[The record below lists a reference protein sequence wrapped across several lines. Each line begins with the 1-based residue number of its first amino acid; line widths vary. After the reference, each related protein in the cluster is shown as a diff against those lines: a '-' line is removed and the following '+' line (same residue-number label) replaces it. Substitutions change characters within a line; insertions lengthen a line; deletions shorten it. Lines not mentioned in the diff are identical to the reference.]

1 MANKTVVLK
10 DSAGNNIYPNVVK
23 ENLPASAIFYGD
35 EAAGPE
41 GGVETPSGGSG
52 KIAPTLNLIDID
64 SGETRTSITEEEKD
78 NLEKGLY
85 NQVLY
90 LDGDDLSLLMP
101 SKVLGDKSLDVNSF
115 VQFYFDT
122 NTQSITSLNVYG
134 FSIGTKDPTTGNYPI
149 TIEKGITIPI
159 GSSGTS
165 IQSVDAYGEGGATTI
180 EKGKIATDLTGV
192 ELKIPFI
199 LNIYEDNTLSG
210 TPTRVVMTNKFGE
223 NNYLGTLDFL
233 NHYLVNVVK
242 GTNGKYSYSSNII
255 PNSTKNTLFN
265 KSILVPQD
273 LGDPTPILPCTTAD
287 NGKVLSVVEGQA
299 QWATPT
305 GGGSEMH
312 CYDVYY
318 EDQDNEIYLTFFSNK
333 TVLGLTQP
341 KQSAHYK
348 SMTDLPE
355 FFPPVDTYPRIPCV
369 GFHKDSSGNKV
380 AVMTMKIDNLPTSP
394 SSLKGT
400 WQPYSINGN
409 LSVFL
414 NTENK
419 LTVIRRY

>member
-1 MANKTVVLK
+1 MANKKTTLK
-10 DSAGNNIYPNVVK
+10 TQTGDNVYPNVLK
-23 ENLPASAIFYGD
+23 ENLPASTIFYDD

-52 KIAPTLNLIDID
+52 HIAPTLNLLDLD
-64 SGETRTSITEEEKD
+64 SGELRTSITEEEKD

-85 NQVLY
+85 NQVMY

-122 NTQSITSLNVYG
+122 NTKSITSLNIYG
-134 FSIGTKDPTTGNYPI
+134 FNIGTKDPTTGNYPI
-149 TIEKGITIPI
+149 TIEKQTTIPI
-159 GSSGTS
+159 GSSGAS

-180 EKGKIATDLTGV
+180 EKGKIATDLTSV
-192 ELKIPFI
+192 ELKIPFV

-210 TPTRVVMTNKFGE
+210 VPTRIVMTNKFGE

-242 GTNGKYSYSSNII
+242 GTDGKYSYSSNII
-255 PNSTKNTLFN
+255 PNPTKNTLFN

-273 LGDPTPILPCTTAD
+273 LEDPTPILPCTTAD

-305 GGGSEMH
+305 NGGSEMH
-312 CYDVYY
+312 CYDVWYS
-318 EDQDNEIYLTFFSNK
+318 DPDNEIYLTFFSNK

-341 KQSAHYK
+341 KQSVSYK

-355 FFPPVDTYPRIPCV
+355 FFPPVDTFPRIPCV
-369 GFHKDSSGNKV
+369 GFHKDSAGNRV
-380 AVMTMKIDNLPTSP
+380 AVMTMEINNLPT

-400 WQPYSINGN
+400 WKPYSINGN
-409 LSVFL
+409 LSVYL
-414 NTENK
+414 HTERK
-419 LTVIRRY
+419 LTIIRRY